1 MNYLAHI
8 FLSGDNDLL
17 KVGNFLGDFVS
28 SKDQKKF
35 NAEIQKGIKLH
46 HHIDHYTDTH
56 ATVKKSKIRLRP
68 QFGHYA
74 PVIVDMY
81 YDHFLALNWSQY
93 GLTGLEDFTHH
104 FYSLTDKNKLILPEK
119 AHHVLHFM
127 KRDNWLYEYRTLEGI
142 DKALTGM
149 SRRTKFESKMEW
161 AALELKKNFIKYQE
175 DFNYFF
181 PELRAE
187 INEYMTHQL

>member
-28 SKDQKKF
+28 SKDQKKY
-35 NAEIQKGIKLH
+35 NIEIQKGIKLH
-46 HHIDHYTDTH
+46 HYIDHYTDTH
-56 ATVKKSKIRLRP
+56 AIVKKSKIRLRP

-81 YDHFLALNWSQY
+81 YDHFLALNWSRY
-93 GLTGLEDFTHH
+93 GLIGLDDFTQH

-119 AHHVLHFM
+119 AHHVLHYM
-127 KRDNWLYEYRTLEGI
+127 KRDNWLYKYRTLEGI

-149 SRRTKFESKMEW
+149 ARRTKFESKMEW
-161 AALELKKNFIKYQE
+161 AAFELKKNFIKYQE

-181 PELRAE
+181 PELRTE